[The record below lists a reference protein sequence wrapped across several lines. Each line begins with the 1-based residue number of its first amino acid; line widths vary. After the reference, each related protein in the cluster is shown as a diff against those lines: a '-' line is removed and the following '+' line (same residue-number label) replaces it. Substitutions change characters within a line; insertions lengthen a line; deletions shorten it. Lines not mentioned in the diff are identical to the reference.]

1 MKKSLLIFCF
11 FCFYN
16 CDIEIKK
23 KISVDEFIED
33 ELKSFSWNEVDQYP
47 VFENCLD
54 FNDTAQKNNCFV
66 ETITENFRINLKKN
80 NLVLNSTYV
89 DTIYLF
95 LKINKKGNIKL
106 DHLATTY
113 DPAYFNFAE
122 EGRFINSNIKN
133 IIAISFDST
142 IKDLPKL
149 YPAIKRGQMV
159 DIIFKLPILISTEE

>member
-1 MKKSLLIFCF
+1 VKKSLLIFCF

-80 NLVLNSTYV
+80 NLVLNRTLV
-89 DTIYLF
+89 DTINLV
-95 LKINKKGNIKL
+95 LKIDKKGNIGIQSM
-106 DHLATTY
+106 TTS
-113 DPAYFNFAE
+113 DE
-122 EGRFINSNIKN
+122 NIKYKE
-133 IIAISFDST
+133 IISISFDST
-142 IKDLPKL
+142 MNDLPKL
-149 YPAIKRGQMV
+149 YPAIKRGQEV
-159 DIIFKLPILISTEE
+159 DIIFNLPILISTEE

>member
-80 NLVLNSTYV
+80 NLVLNRTLV
-89 DTIYLF
+89 DTINLV
-95 LKINKKGNIKL
+95 LKIDKKGNIGIQSM
-106 DHLATTY
+106 TTS
-113 DPAYFNFAE
+113 DE
-122 EGRFINSNIKN
+122 NIKYKE
-133 IIAISFDST
+133 IISISFDST
-142 IKDLPKL
+142 MNDLPKL
-149 YPAIKRGQMV
+149 YPAIKRGQEV
-159 DIIFKLPILISTEE
+159 DIIFNLPILISTEE

>member
-1 MKKSLLIFCF
+1 M
-11 FCFYN
+11 
-16 CDIEIKK
+16 
-23 KISVDEFIED
+23 
-33 ELKSFSWNEVDQYP
+33 
-47 VFENCLD
+47 
-54 FNDTAQKNNCFV
+54 
-66 ETITENFRINLKKN
+66 
-80 NLVLNSTYV
+80 VLNSTYV

-113 DPAYFNFAE
+113 DPTYVNFTE
-122 EGRFINSNIKN
+122 EGQFINSNIKN

>member
-80 NLVLNSTYV
+80 NLVLNRTLV
-89 DTIYLF
+89 DTINLV
-95 LKINKKGNIKL
+95 LKIDKKGNIGIQSM
-106 DHLATTY
+106 TTR
-113 DPAYFNFAE
+113 DE
-122 EGRFINSNIKN
+122 NIKYKE
-133 IIAISFDST
+133 IISISFDST
-142 IKDLPKL
+142 MNDLPKL
-149 YPAIKRGQMV
+149 YPAIKRGQEV
-159 DIIFKLPILISTEE
+159 DIIFNLPILISTEE